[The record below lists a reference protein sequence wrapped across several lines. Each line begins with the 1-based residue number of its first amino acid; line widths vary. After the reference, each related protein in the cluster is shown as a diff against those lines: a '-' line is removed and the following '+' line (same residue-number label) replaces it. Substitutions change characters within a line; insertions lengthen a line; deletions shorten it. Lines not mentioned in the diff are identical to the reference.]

1 MNYYYDSPDDLPVAT
16 LEQPGITQLNSNLH
30 DIRIDQAATPYS
42 VNLAYQAALGAGA
55 TASYASN
62 NVPLLQAAVG
72 SLSNATS
79 LLQGDQGSLSNHLY
93 LDVEPRV
100 DATSN
105 SWFASSNP
113 LFGGV
118 TSLQGD
124 LGGLSNHLYLD
135 VEPRAD
141 ATSNSWFASSNPLFN
156 GIGALQAADVALTSS
171 LAWTSNVSQAALGT
185 AIFGSN
191 ALPAIS
197 ATALAASNTSYW
209 TSNALPAISATAL
222 AASNTSYW
230 TSNALPAISAT
241 ALAASNTSYWTS
253 NALPAISST
262 ALAASNTAYWTSN
275 ALPAISARVSWNSNT
290 AVAASNQAFTA
301 GTGASMTGAVFT
313 ASNSTGS
320 GSGGGVANN
329 TWWLTRD
336 TSSGWVTQ
344 TLPSQWLTLA
354 TGSYVGTMVLSTN
367 GTNTNIPF
375 APGMTWSN
383 CAVSPLTFSTGWSVG
398 GSSQCNSII
407 TFMCVIPAGQTGY
420 ISGQHRWPT
429 GGGTCSGRMTVNK
442 FA

>member
-113 LFGGV
+113 LF
-118 TSLQGD
+118 
-124 LGGLSNHLYLD
+124 
-135 VEPRAD
+135 
-141 ATSNSWFASSNPLFN
+141 N

-185 AIFGSN
+185 AIFG
-191 ALPAIS
+191 
-197 ATALAASNTSYW
+197 
-209 TSNALPAISATAL
+209 SNALPAISATAL